1 MQTLKSIL
9 FLLLLATGV
18 QAQNVNTLSIPDMT
32 GAEGSSIT
40 LPVSMGNTSADVV
53 AIQFNLSVPSNV
65 LTLDVNDINL
75 TERCADHE
83 VVASMTGDGM
93 YKVMIY
99 SPTNEPFKANS
110 GEIVGISVAVSD
122 DVDEDTEYALALSD
136 VVISD
141 SKGQDVGTG
150 FSNGTFRIRPSADF
164 TVTDINT
171 REPSAMP
178 GDTIDVAWTMHN
190 IGNMTSTGG
199 WSERLSL
206 VSAGGEVALGTFHN
220 DTQTLQAGASMSRS
234 VRIALSPYL
243 GIDGDV
249 DIKVEITPN
258 SDSGEDIAYQKNN
271 TLQTGNT
278 PLNIG
283 KLLYLTLPENIEEG
297 ATSTF
302 RCSLTRSG
310 SWNDDQTFDLAMTAG
325 DTRLIVP
332 GTVTIPRGQASEYF
346 YINVTDND
354 VLDDDSL
361 FTIQASG
368 NGYEAVSSR
377 FTVVDDEYPQL
388 TISASKSEITEGESF
403 SLTITTQRA
412 SAGNITVNLMA
423 EQPKRFSFSPS
434 VTIPAGETS
443 ATIDVTATDNDELE
457 LQESIAFKAVAE
469 RHVDGECIILLNDN
483 DLPTIEMELSPA
495 SVAESA
501 GTNAIIA
508 KIKRTTNTDKK
519 TTIQLSDDSDGDI
532 YYPTRDIVMEAG
544 EDEVQFSLGVTDNA
558 DAEGSRIV
566 NITAAVYVSSCDCA
580 ATGTSVGVVSKAVEI
595 IDDDGPALTLTAQQ
609 STLLE
614 GDDNGATLTVSR
626 NTTTDNALTV
636 NITSDYD
643 EGLDYEHTVTI
654 PAGAESVDVNV
665 KANGNDTS
673 GDGRT
678 VVFTVETADYAKG
691 TCWMMLTDQ
700 TMPDATIKAISLS
713 ATEAKVGESV
723 EVTLT
728 VANIGVTE
736 LPELTQVNI
745 YMESSSEPVS
755 TIYMQQA
762 LPAGGEAAMSK
773 TITLPKA
780 VGLYEIYAVAN
791 DDRKVAELLY
801 VNNTSDKA
809 EVNVIAPYTVS
820 AAAGKT
826 VYKQGEDIEI
836 SGNIAGDVPADTEV
850 EVYVI
855 YNGYRHV
862 INVKADAQGLFTTTY
877 KPYAGQIGHFTVGA
891 CYPGEGITDGQSS
904 FDIYGLKQTT
914 STPVTCETLVGQP
927 YGGILQLNNP
937 GTLPLTD
944 VRVSVVSKPDNCN
957 VDVSCPNTIAGGGSA
972 DISYSIT
979 SLTASS
985 GSDWEQIKLKVETAE
1000 GASLSTTIYYYSRHT
1015 TGKLKADVE
1024 NINTTMNINTGRD
1037 YPIVITNTGK
1047 GESGKISLALP
1058 SWMTAATP
1066 TEMASLAYGDSA
1078 TVVLRFRPTNDMQL
1092 NVPVT
1097 GKLGINCENGEGLSI
1112 GYRIE
1117 PVSDITGNLV
1127 IDVCDE
1133 NTYYTAEAPH
1143 VSGAEV
1149 IVKHPTTGAV
1159 ITQGLT
1165 DGDGL
1170 FTTTLPEGYYAI
1182 SVTAD
1187 RHDSYRNNILVS
1199 PGEETRK
1206 TVNLSFQAITIDW
1219 NVEETEIEDEYRIE
1233 TTVEFETNVP
1243 VPVVE
1248 LSAPSRIAADD
1259 LRPGESLIFYATL
1272 TNKGLITAKD
1282 VELLLPEGFTTLTFE
1297 ALEHADGP
1305 FNLAPQQSVT
1315 IPVLVTK
1322 TAVASAASRKA
1333 AREKPIDNDPCAGQM
1348 GTLYFWDCGL
1358 DRKWHRYGI
1367 ALQVGSCDSNDPS
1380 TWGGGNGG
1388 SGGGGLHLQPVPHT
1402 GFGGSNYGSSTGY
1415 KGVSTTDKGCEPCQ
1429 NQFLLDLIKCGARF
1443 VPGLGQAMTVVETA
1457 GDVYNGIKDGA
1468 ECVESFKNNDDLI
1481 KKLEE
1486 CPFTEDYAGPMQ
1498 LLQSLNKLLDA
1509 IAKGDYSDATLTDE
1523 EKAAL
1528 NAAFDNAVDDIMD
1541 YVKEG
1546 LKEEALNLIEKKYPS
1561 VKKVNDKLNEVKEK
1575 TERIIEKGKNV
1586 VEKAEDLSQTDR
1598 EKIGDVLNS
1607 TCELTAAI
1615 GEMMVETGIME
1626 EVGETMQSVSKKV
1639 NKYGCLLNLVNYKC
1653 EKEGTQAARSLT
1665 ISPRI
1670 EGINNSAI
1678 DAFVESAS
1686 PFIYAL
1692 QADDNI
1698 RSAIF
1703 GDEAWNDVT
1712 IGELVPLYYYLTN
1725 TDRPNYSPLR
1735 YILKPQSIS
1744 YEQFDKLL
1752 ERWQQLFNTA
1762 NGYQDLIDLDNI
1774 KQQYSVIGDAAIYLE
1789 ESGFENYTDLLVDRY
1804 YSALN
1809 DEASNSVCSSITL
1822 KFTQTMTM
1830 TRQAFRG
1837 TLTVFNGNEE
1847 KAMEDVRLN
1856 LEVRGEDGTLTTAHE
1871 FQINAESLNGF
1882 TGELNL
1888 TDGWTLA
1895 ANEIGTAT
1903 ILFIPTKYAALEA
1916 DKDYSFGGSLTY
1928 VDPFTGLVVTRD
1940 LFPVTLTVKPS
1951 PELDL
1956 TYFMQRDVYGDDAL
1970 TKDVVE
1976 KSEPAEFAL
1985 LITNKGYGDA
1995 TDVKMVTEQP
2005 QIVENEKGLM
2015 IDFELISSQLNGRET
2030 TLALGGNIAT
2040 EFGTIPA
2047 RSQAYAQWWLQ
2058 SSLLGHFTDYDV
2070 KATHVTS
2077 YGNEDLS
2084 LLDNVTIHELVR
2096 GFTVDDSGETPT
2108 RGFLVNDI
2116 VDAEDMPDMVYFT
2129 DGRVEESVST
2139 AATAEI
2145 TRINDTEYN
2154 VTVAPATGG
2163 WTYGSTADPTAGR
2176 QKIISVVRQSDGKTL
2191 PEDNFWTTDRT
2202 LRDGKDP
2209 LYEYRLHFAVNT
2221 SATETYVLTFEP
2233 RPAVELEVERFD
2245 SIPDD
2250 GTVMTSQLKEVGVK
2264 FNKPIVASTFTKD
2277 DITLNCQGVQTDLS
2291 QAAIRQV
2298 SDTEYVISLGEAT
2311 IESGYY
2317 VLTVMTDGITDSE
2330 GFAGYS
2336 GKNTSWTQYI
2346 DGKVAVELTASPE
2359 EGGKVSPVT
2368 GRFEYGK
2375 EISLKATPAEGYEF
2389 AGWMRGNELLA
2400 DSPELDYTPL
2410 TDDRLTAMFTL
2421 KHFNVNIT
2429 YDASRG
2435 TVENAST
2442 GIYEYGTVLNLTAAP
2457 YEGYRF
2463 DGWTADGK
2471 TLGTDASYELT
2482 VNDDIDIT
2490 ALFVDDTPTAIASTG
2505 QYGQGDIKISPLPLG
2520 DVMHISGDF
2529 DKVKQLLIVDI
2540 SGAVRLSATDIPNG
2554 TAVSLTSLP
2563 QGIYIIRIA
2572 TDGSLFTKKAYKK

>member
-1 MQTLKSIL
+1 MEKSMQTLKSIL

-83 VVASMTGDGM
+83 VVASMTGDGT

-310 SWNDDQTFDLAMTAG
+310 SWNDEQTFDLAMTAG

-377 FTVVDDEYPQL
+377 LTVVDDEYPQL

-443 ATIDVTATDNDELE
+443 ATVDVTATDNDELE

-519 TTIQLSDDSDGDI
+519 TTIRLSDDSDGDI

-626 NTTTDNALTV
+626 NTATDNALTV

-836 SGNIAGDVPADTEV
+836 SGNVAGDVPADTEV

-1322 TAVASAASRKA
+1322 TADASAASLRA
-1333 AREKPIDNDPCAGQM
+1333 AREKPIDDDPCAGQM

-1388 SGGGGLHLQPVPHT
+1388 SGGGGGSWGGGGGPGGP
-1402 GFGGSNYGSSTGY
+1402 GSIGGSYYSSTSDTQ
-1415 KGVSTTDKGCEPCQ
+1415 GVSIKDEGCEPCQ
-1429 NQFLLDLIKCGARF
+1429 NKFLRKLITCGISLGTASIPVIGCIWGVTTCIYDLTHWPDNWRTYAGCLMSGIGCFTSGPVALIPASIGCLISLTEPCDLEGTASLQLKSIGNKAAKYKDPDYIVDYRNKIAI
-1443 VPGLGQAMTVVETA
+1443 PLKYLQAYQNAMYEFF
-1457 GDVYNGIKDGA
+1457 GDKFWIDNVNQK
-1468 ECVESFKNNDDLI
+1468 E
-1481 KKLEE
+1481 LEE
-1486 CPFTEDYAGPMQ
+1486 F
-1498 LLQSLNKLLDA
+1498 LW
-1509 IAKGDYSDATLTDE
+1509 
-1523 EKAAL
+1523 
-1528 NAAFDNAVDDIMD
+1528 
-1541 YVKEG
+1541 
-1546 LKEEALNLIEKKYPS
+1546 
-1561 VKKVNDKLNEVKEK
+1561 
-1575 TERIIEKGKNV
+1575 
-1586 VEKAEDLSQTDR
+1586 
-1598 EKIGDVLNS
+1598 
-1607 TCELTAAI
+1607 
-1615 GEMMVETGIME
+1615 
-1626 EVGETMQSVSKKV
+1626 
-1639 NKYGCLLNLVNYKC
+1639 
-1653 EKEGTQAARSLT
+1653 
-1665 ISPRI
+1665 
-1670 EGINNSAI
+1670 AI
-1678 DAFVESAS
+1678 DASTEEILSPDKYIQYMPSDVSVGMFNAFIERLNNTTRYQNDGIQSENRIKFDILNQYFSNIIEAENESKS
-1686 PFIYAL
+1686 LGY
-1692 QADDNI
+1692 
-1698 RSAIF
+1698 SS
-1703 GDEAWNDVT
+1703 T
-1712 IGELVPLYYYLTN
+1712 GELLAKETEKVM
-1725 TDRPNYSPLR
+1725 
-1735 YILKPQSIS
+1735 
-1744 YEQFDKLL
+1744 
-1752 ERWQQLFNTA
+1752 ER
-1762 NGYQDLIDLDNI
+1762 
-1774 KQQYSVIGDAAIYLE
+1774 
-1789 ESGFENYTDLLVDRY
+1789 
-1804 YSALN
+1804 LN
-1809 DEASNSVCSSITL
+1809 EASNSVCSSITL

-1856 LEVRGEDGTLTTAHE
+1856 LEVRGEDGTLATAHE

-1895 ANEIGTAT
+1895 ANETGTAT

-1928 VDPFTGLVVTRD
+1928 VDPFTGLEVTRD

-2030 TLALGGNIAT
+2030 TLALGGSIAT

-2221 SATETYVLTFEP
+2221 SATETYVLTFDP

-2471 TLGTDASYELT
+2471 TLGTDSSYELT